1 MGRNNELKETYIKRH
16 HMKIIQNWLQ
26 LVQQLCIMPL
36 IKKMDSLGNM
46 AELNILNYLN
56 LRRNMR

>member
-1 MGRNNELKETYIKRH
+1 MGSNNELKETYIKRH